1 MKPDV
6 MLEKLEEAATQM
18 RVKVSYEVLSAA
30 IGHGGLCR
38 VKGEYRVIIDKRAST
53 EERCV
58 TLASAL
64 SRVDRSIA
72 APGVEL
78 ADDLIALIDQQS
90 TLASGAARPA
100 PPAARA
106 GRARAA

>member
-18 RVKVSYEVLSAA
+18 RVKVSYEVLGAA

-64 SRVDRSIA
+64 ARVDRTGI
-72 APGVEL
+72 EL
-78 ADDLIALIDQQS
+78 AADLGELIDQQS
-90 TLASGAARPA
+90 IAPAARPA
-100 PPAARA
+100 APPARA

>member
-6 MLEKLEEAATQM
+6 MLQKLEEAATQM
-18 RVKVSYEVLSAA
+18 GVKVSYEVMSVAL
-30 IGHGGLCR
+30 GHGGLCR

-64 SRVDRSIA
+64 TRVDRTGIEVA
-72 APGVEL
+72 AE
-78 ADDLIALIDQQS
+78 LIALIDQQS
-90 TLASGAARPA
+90 TAPASRTASPARP
-100 PPAARA
+100 A

>member
-64 SRVDRSIA
+64 ASVLARVDRTGLEVA
-72 APGVEL
+72 EE
-78 ADDLIALIDQQS
+78 LIALIDQQS
-90 TLASGAARPA
+90 TAPAARPMA
-100 PPAARA
+100 PAPRSN
-106 GRARAA
+106 RARAA

>member
-1 MKPDV
+1 MKPDT

-18 RVKVSYEVLSAA
+18 RVKVSYEVLGAA

-64 SRVDRSIA
+64 ARVDRTGLEVA
-72 APGVEL
+72 A
-78 ADDLIALIDQQS
+78 DLIALIDQQS
-90 TLASGAARPA
+90 TAPTARTAAPA
-100 PPAARA
+100 RAA

>member
-6 MLEKLEEAATQM
+6 MLQKLEDAATQL
-18 RVKVSYEVLSAA
+18 RVKVSYEVLGSA

-64 SRVDRSIA
+64 ARVDRT
-72 APGVEL
+72 GTDL
-78 ADDLIALIDQQS
+78 ADDLRDLIDQQS
-90 TLASGAARPA
+90 MARTS
-100 PPAARA
+100 